1 MLNLDNILKI
11 TLVKCFTIQ
20 LPFSAFALYHML
32 FCKKISMKNGLLIFN
47 VILLILVGVLFY
59 LHFSSNG
66 NKEKRVVSQSTLKT
80 DPAGNDFRIAYFE
93 LDSITNSFSMVKD
106 IKNDLNREEEKMNG
120 EMNQWQKRY
129 NDKLQQYQSQAQQ
142 MNQVQSENAN
152 RDMLQMQ
159 ETIRNKKQEL
169 DQKYQNLYMQK
180 MQDVKIKIENFLK
193 EYNKSKGYSYIFAYE
208 PGFIYYRDT
217 MFNITADLVKGL
229 NEQYSK
235 KK

>member
-1 MLNLDNILKI
+1 
-11 TLVKCFTIQ
+11 
-20 LPFSAFALYHML
+20 
-32 FCKKISMKNGLLIFN
+32 MKNGLLIFN
-47 VILLILVGVLFY
+47 VILLVLVGVLFY

-66 NKEKRVVSQSTLKT
+66 GTKEKRVLSQSTLKG
-80 DPAGNDFRIAYFE
+80 DSAKGDFRIAYFE